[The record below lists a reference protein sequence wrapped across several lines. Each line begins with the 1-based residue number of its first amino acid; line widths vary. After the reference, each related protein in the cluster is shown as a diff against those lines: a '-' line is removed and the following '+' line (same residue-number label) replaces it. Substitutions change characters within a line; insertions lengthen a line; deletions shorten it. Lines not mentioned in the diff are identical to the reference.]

1 MKPTPI
7 LNQHRAEQ
15 DYFGGIL
22 LNALRDT
29 MPWGLEVELPNGA
42 SATLVKMNNQEAGSR
57 GCMGELN
64 HSAKPLPTG
73 SAEGPSRDRSSAM
86 ITAIHPC

>member
-1 MKPTPI
+1 MDPTPI

-22 LNALRDT
+22 LNSLRDN
-29 MPWGLEVELPNGA
+29 MPWGLEIELPNGA

-64 HSAKPLPTG
+64 HSARVPPTG
-73 SAEGPSRDRSSAM
+73 SAAGQKQHRSSVM
-86 ITAIHPC
+86 IAAIHPC